1 MPTPVAAEGVRN
13 VGESA
18 LLVDVLDG
26 RLRGQSRSDRLLE
39 VEPDEL
45 AVGGGDLL
53 AYDHLESGIH
63 LAEAQSTVD
72 RVVIGD
78 ADRGELGLPG
88 ECGEVGERDAAI
100 AGVLGVHVHVEPD
113 LLHPTRSGRRRARRG
128 YGTRG

>member
-1 MPTPVAAEGVRN
+1 MDQRAQGHRRIDAAAGDHHVGPRLERARDREAAEIGVHA
-13 VGESA
+13 G
-18 LLVDVLDG
+18 DPG
-26 RLRGQSRSDRLLE
+26 RQLRTG
-39 VEPDEL
+39 V
-45 AVGGGDLL
+45 
-53 AYDHLESGIH
+53 H

-113 LLHPTRSGRRRARRG
+113 LLHPIRSGRRRARRG
-128 YGTRG
+128 YGTRGSESSACPR